1 MTMPQPK
8 ELEKKLRTWL
18 VEEEYLVKSQTN
30 PVASFILVAS
40 NPAAGISVSI
50 SQNTKHSDR
59 IEISSQM
66 MFGEYAK
73 KLADLPSQ
81 EREEFF
87 WDLRFSLVMS
97 DVIFAMVPPEN
108 PQSIVVI
115 KNIWYDGL
123 TKDRFM
129 SAIQRVGEGALL
141 CSWKVYHKFGYLEP
155 KRSTAP

>member
-1 MTMPQPK
+1 MTTPQPK
-8 ELEKKLRTWL
+8 ELERKLNRWL
-18 VEEEYLVKSQTN
+18 TEEDYLVKTQTN
-30 PVASFILVAS
+30 PLASFILVAS
-40 NPAAGISVSI
+40 NPNAGISVTV
-50 SQNTKHSDR
+50 SQNAKHPDR
-59 IEISSQM
+59 IEVSSQM

-73 KLADLPSQ
+73 KMADLPRR

-108 PQSIVVI
+108 PQSVLVM

-129 SAIQRVGEGALL
+129 SAVQRVGEGALL
-141 CSWKVYHKFGYLEP
+141 CSWKIVHRFGYLEP
-155 KRSTAP
+155 KGSAVV